1 MGCEINLGIME
12 TNYDFIVIGGGS
24 AGLVAAGG
32 AGILGAK
39 VALIEKNK
47 LGGDCLYTGC
57 VPSKSLIRS
66 AKLANDMKR
75 AGDFGFQVPNF
86 KFKDNDFASISNRVQ
101 NVIKEIEPHDAPEV
115 FDKMGVEIIFGN
127 AKFLNKNEIEI
138 NLKDSGEIKK
148 LKAKRFCIS
157 TGSSP
162 LIPPIEGLKEAGF
175 ITNEEIFHLKDLPE
189 RLIVLGGGAIGVEMA
204 QAFQRLGAKVSI
216 IEMAEHILSKE
227 DVEVSKFMENLLQ
240 KEGVEIL
247 TESKAVKVRKKN
259 RGEKIVTIEKNGKT
273 DEIVGNE
280 ILAAVGRKPTIENL
294 DLEKANVKYDKKRI
308 ETDEYLR
315 TSQKNIYAAGDVT
328 GHFQFT
334 HTADYEAQIV
344 LQNAFLFYPFTKKT
358 DFRVVPWTTFTEPE
372 VARVG
377 MTQIEAKKKLD
388 GINVI
393 KVQFEDNDR
402 AHAEGETAGFAK
414 IILNGKKIVGAH
426 IVGLRAGE
434 LIHEFV
440 LAMKLNLSL
449 DDLNKAIHVYP
460 TLSKITQAVA
470 TEKTLETLK
479 SPFVQRWFGRYL
491 KIWR

>member
-1 MGCEINLGIME
+1 MSEI
-12 TNYDFIVIGGGS
+12 YDLIVIGGGS

-39 VALIEKNK
+39 VALVEKNK

-66 AKLANDMKR
+66 AKVANDMKR
-75 AGDFGFQVPNF
+75 AEEFGFQMPDF
-86 KFKDNDFASISNRVQ
+86 KFKNGDFASITNRVQ
-101 NVIKEIEPHDAPEV
+101 NVITKIEAHDAPEV
-115 FDKMGVEIIFGN
+115 FEKMGVEIIFGG
-127 AKFLNKNEIEI
+127 AKFLNKNEIEV
-138 NLKDSGEIKK
+138 NLKDSGKNVK

-162 LIPPIEGLKEAGF
+162 LIPPIEGLNETGF
-175 ITNEEIFHLKDLPE
+175 ITNEEIFRLQDLPE
-189 RLIVLGGGAIGVEMA
+189 RLAVLGGGAIGVEMA

-216 IEMAEHILSKE
+216 IEMAERILSKE
-227 DVEVSKFMENLLQ
+227 DTEVSAFIENRLQ
-240 KEGVEIL
+240 KEGIEIL
-247 TESKAVKVRKKN
+247 TGSKAVKFYKN
-259 RGEKIVTIEKNGKT
+259 DRNEKIVKIEKDGKIT
-273 DEIVGNE
+273 EIAADE
-280 ILAAVGRKPTIENL
+280 ILAAAGRKPNIESL
-294 DLEKANVKYDKKRI
+294 DLEKAGVKYDQKKI

-344 LQNAFLFYPFTKKT
+344 VQNAFLFYPFTKKT
-358 DFRVVPWTTFTEPE
+358 DFQVVPWTTFTEPE
-372 VARVG
+372 AARVG
-377 MTQIEAKKKLD
+377 LTEDEAKKKFGAID
-388 GINVI
+388 VI
-393 KVQFEDNDR
+393 KVPFEENDR
-402 AHAEGETAGFAK
+402 ARTEGETEGFAK

-440 LAMKLNLSL
+440 LAMKFDLSL
-449 DDLNKAIHVYP
+449 ADLGKAIHVYP
-460 TLSKITQAVA
+460 TLSKITQAAA
-470 TEKTLETLK
+470 TEKTLENLK
-479 SPFVQRWFGRYL
+479 SPFVQKWFGRYL

>member
-1 MGCEINLGIME
+1 MSDI
-12 TNYDFIVIGGGS
+12 YDLIVIGGGS

-32 AGILGAK
+32 AAILGAK

-66 AKLANDMKR
+66 AKLAADMRNADK
-75 AGDFGFQVPNF
+75 FGFQVPDF
-86 KFKDNDFASISNRVQ
+86 KFKNDNFASITNRVQ

-115 FDKMGVEIIFGN
+115 FEKMGVEVIFGSPQ
-127 AKFLNKNEIEI
+127 FLNPHEIEVK
-138 NLKDSGEIKK
+138 LKDTSESKK
-148 LKAKRFCIS
+148 LKAKRFCIA

-162 LIPPIEGLKEAGF
+162 FTPPIEGLHETGF
-175 ITNEEIFHLKDLPE
+175 ITNEEVFHLKDLPE
-189 RLIVLGGGAIGVEMA
+189 RLVVLGGGAIGVELG
-204 QAFQRLGAKVSI
+204 QAFARLGAKVTI
-216 IEMAEHILSKE
+216 VEMADRILAKE
-227 DVEVSKFMENLLQ
+227 EQEVSAFMEDIFQ
-240 KEGVEIL
+240 KEGIEVR
-247 TESKAVKVRKKN
+247 TQSKAVKVRKS
-259 RGEKIVTIEKNGKT
+259 EKNGKVEKFVAIEKYGRT
-273 DEIVGNE
+273 TEIACDE
-280 ILAAVGRKPTIENL
+280 ILAAVGRKPNVEGLN
-294 DLEKANVKYDKKRI
+294 LEKAGVKFDKKQI

-315 TSQKNIYAAGDVT
+315 TSAKHIFAAGDVT
-328 GHFQFT
+328 AHFQFT

-344 LQNAFLFYPFTKKT
+344 IQNAFLFYPLTKKT
-358 DFRVVPWTTFTEPE
+358 DFRVVPWATFTEPE

-377 MTQIEAKKKLD
+377 MTEAEARKEFGEIK
-388 GINVI
+388 II
-393 KVQFEDNDR
+393 KVSFEENDR
-402 AHAEGETAGFAK
+402 AHAEGETEGFAK
-414 IILNGKKIVGAH
+414 VILSGKKIVGAH

-449 DDLNKAIHVYP
+449 DDLSKAIHVYP

-479 SPFVQRWFGRYL
+479 SPFVQKWFARYL

>member
-1 MGCEINLGIME
+1 MSEK
-12 TNYDFIVIGGGS
+12 YDLIVIGGGS

-39 VALIEKNK
+39 VALIEKKK

-66 AKLANDMKR
+66 AKMANDMKR

-86 KFKDNDFASISNRVQ
+86 KFKNEEFASITNRVQ
-101 NVIKEIEPHDAPEV
+101 NVIKEIEPHDSPEV
-115 FDKMGVEIIFGN
+115 FEKMGVEIIFGE
-127 AKFLNKNEIEI
+127 AKFLGKNEIEV
-138 NLKDSGEIKK
+138 NLNNSGETRK
-148 LKAKRFCIS
+148 LNAKRFCIS

-162 LIPPIEGLKEAGF
+162 SIPPIKGLTETGF

-204 QAFQRLGAKVSI
+204 QAFNRLGAKVSI
-216 IEMAEHILSKE
+216 IEMAKHILSKE
-227 DVEVSKFMENLLQ
+227 DAEVSVFIENLLQ
-240 KEGVEIL
+240 KEGIEIL
-247 TESKAVKVRKKN
+247 TESKAVEVRKNHK
-259 RGEKIVTIEKNGKT
+259 GEKIVTIEKDGKT
-273 DEIVGNE
+273 EEIAGDE
-280 ILAAVGRKPTIENL
+280 ILAAVGRKPNIKNL
-294 DLEKANVKYDKKRI
+294 DLEKAGVKYDKKRI

-315 TSQKNIYAAGDVT
+315 TSQRNIYAAGDVT
-328 GHFQFT
+328 AHFQFT

-358 DFRVVPWTTFTEPE
+358 DFRVVPWTTFTDPE
-372 VARVG
+372 AARVG
-377 MTQIEAKKKLD
+377 ITETEAKEKFGK
-388 GINVI
+388 I
-393 KVQFEDNDR
+393 KVIRVSFEENDR
-402 AHAEGETAGFAK
+402 AHAESETEGFAK
-414 IILNGKKIVGAH
+414 IILSGKKIVGAH

-460 TLSKITQAVA
+460 TLSKITQAAA
-470 TEKTLETLK
+470 TQKTLETLK
-479 SPFVQRWFGRYL
+479 SPFVQKWFGRYL